1 MSQPGLRKEVGGAES
16 SRLHPPHT
24 DVNALGAP
32 VQDETQAP
40 NDVPTLSANA
50 HGSDKGAGEDAPG
63 HIDPESAYDRR
74 PGEDKDREETEM
86 P

>member
-1 MSQPGLRKEVGGAES
+1 
-16 SRLHPPHT
+16 
-24 DVNALGAP
+24 

-40 NDVPTLSANA
+40 NDVPTLGANA